1 MNRSNIT
8 GKDNKE
14 KRWCILRHPDADLIG
29 EILSGKRQVFN
40 APEEPPYSFDFFIP
54 FEDLKL
60 RQRQVQN
67 SPDDDY
73 KDYDA
78 MLDERALR
86 SDLHHF
92 IFICASK
99 DDIVKHIL
107 NSPWNKAL
115 THRLYAYRDEHGDP
129 VEVSNAEVQRFM
141 TVIKRYDFQ
150 ILNGDPSDEVRE
162 GDRVTVISG
171 PMAGSD
177 GIIQEIR
184 EREGQLLLTIAFAMF
199 QNKMHVAV
207 PGIRISDVRLTSA
220 EAQRLIQDP
229 VISHFEDQLIE
240 LLCHLHGKKGSHELN
255 KEDQRQ
261 LRFLYQY
268 TDIQFDDPANRAKFA
283 ALMLICAYLM
293 NDKDEVARRQQ
304 EVERCLMAEV
314 GCLMSEGGCL
324 KADSMVQG
332 SRFKVQDSRFKVQ
345 DSRLMVNDSAISP
358 LPSDISHLP
367 SSLEHQPSALSHL
380 PSSIF
385 HLPSSLS
392 CYLLTALF
400 IVTHNPEYRCQVKA
414 WRQSHPDCPLVIRR
428 FLSIAKQIRC

>member
-1 MNRSNIT
+1 MGEQYTPNNKKSSKQPTVWTKRNSYLMERSNIT
-8 GKDNKE
+8 GTENKE

-29 EILSGKRQVFN
+29 EILSGRRKVFD
-40 APEEPPYSFDFFIP
+40 ASGEVSYSYDFFIP
-54 FEDLKL
+54 FQDLKL
-60 RQRQVQN
+60 RRRKAQE
-67 SPDDDY
+67 SPEDDF

-92 IFICASK
+92 IFIHESK
-99 DDIVKHIL
+99 DTVKRIL
-107 NSPWNKAL
+107 NASWNKAL

-129 VEVSNAEVQRFM
+129 VEVSHAEVQRFM

-150 ILNGDPSDEVRE
+150 ILNGEPTDEVRE

-177 GIIQEIR
+177 GIIKEIR
-184 EREGQLLLTIAFAMF
+184 EREGQILLTITFAMF

-207 PGIRISDVRLTSA
+207 PGIRISDVRLKSA
-220 EAQRLIQDP
+220 EAQQLIQDP

-268 TDIQFDDPANRAKFA
+268 TGIQFDDPANRAKFA

-304 EVERCLMAEV
+304 EVEQLLKSEV
-314 GCLMSEGGCL
+314 EKMSDVGGL
-324 KADSMVQG
+324 KSDVDPQLRASVVRDS
-332 SRFKVQDSRFKVQ
+332 
-345 DSRLMVNDSAISP
+345 
-358 LPSDISHLP
+358 
-367 SSLEHQPSALSHL
+367 
-380 PSSIF
+380 
-385 HLPSSLS
+385 
-392 CYLLTALF
+392 
-400 IVTHNPEYRCQVKA
+400 
-414 WRQSHPDCPLVIRR
+414 
-428 FLSIAKQIRC
+428 KQ

>member
-1 MNRSNIT
+1 MERSDIT
-8 GKDNKE
+8 ATDNKE

-29 EILSGKRQVFN
+29 EILSGKRKVFD
-40 APEEPPYSFDFFIP
+40 ASGEVSYSYNFFIP
-54 FEDLKL
+54 FQDLKL
-60 RQRQVQN
+60 RRRKAQE
-67 SPDDDY
+67 SPEDDF

-92 IFICASK
+92 IFIHESK
-99 DDIVKHIL
+99 DNVKKLL
-107 NSPWNKAL
+107 NASWNKAL
-115 THRLYAYRDEHGDP
+115 SHRLYAYRDEHGDP
-129 VEVSNAEVQRFM
+129 VEVSNAEVERFK

-150 ILNGDPSDEVRE
+150 ILNGEPSDEVRE

-177 GIIQEIR
+177 GIIKEIR
-184 EREGQLLLTIAFAMF
+184 EREGQILLTITFAMF
-199 QNKMHVAV
+199 QDKMHVAV

-304 EVERCLMAEV
+304 EVERCLM
-314 GCLMSEGGCL
+314 SEGGCL

-367 SSLEHQPSALSHL
+367 SSIFPLPSSLEHQPSALSHL
-380 PSSIF
+380 PSSLF
-385 HLPSSLS
+385 PLPSSLS

>member
-1 MNRSNIT
+1 MERSNIT
-8 GKDNKE
+8 GKENKE

-40 APEEPPYSFDFFIP
+40 ASEEPPYSFDFFIP

-60 RQRQVQN
+60 RQRQVQS

-86 SDLHHF
+86 CDLHHF

-99 DDIVKHIL
+99 DDTVKHIL
-107 NSPWNKAL
+107 NSLWNKAL
-115 THRLYAYRDEHGDP
+115 THRLYAYRDESGDP

-150 ILNGDPSDEVRE
+150 ILNGEPSDEVRE
-162 GDRVTVISG
+162 GDRVTVVSG

-184 EREGQLLLTIAFAMF
+184 EREGQILLTIAFAMF

-207 PGIRISDVRLTSA
+207 PGIRISDVRLKSA

-229 VISHFEDQLIE
+229 VIGHFEDQLIE

-304 EVERCLMAEV
+304 EVEQILKSEV
-314 GCLMSEGGCL
+314 GCLKS
-324 KADSMVQG
+324 DSMVQG
-332 SRFKVQDSRFKVQ
+332 DDS
-345 DSRLMVNDSAISP
+345 LTMTHSP
-358 LPSDISHLP
+358 LTMNPLP
-367 SSLEHQPSALSHL
+367 SSLSPQ
-380 PSSIF
+380 
-385 HLPSSLS
+385 PSSLS
-392 CYLLTALF
+392 CYLQTALF

>member
-29 EILSGKRQVFN
+29 EILSGKRKVFD
-40 APEEPPYSFDFFIP
+40 ASGEVSYSYDFFIP
-54 FEDLKL
+54 FQDLKL
-60 RQRQVQN
+60 RRRKAQE
-67 SPDDDY
+67 PPEDDF

-92 IFICASK
+92 IFIHESK
-99 DDIVKHIL
+99 DNVKKLL
-107 NSPWNKAL
+107 NASWNKAL
-115 THRLYAYRDEHGDP
+115 SHRLYAYRDEHGDP
-129 VEVSNAEVQRFM
+129 VEVSNAEVERFK

-150 ILNGDPSDEVRE
+150 IVNGEPTDEVRE
-162 GDRVTVISG
+162 GDRVTVVSG

-177 GIIQEIR
+177 GIIKEIR
-184 EREGQLLLTIAFAMF
+184 EREGQILLTITFAMF
-199 QNKMHVAV
+199 QDKMHVAV
-207 PGIRISDVRLTSA
+207 PGIRISDVRLKSA
-220 EAQRLIQDP
+220 EAQQLIQDP
-229 VISHFEDQLIE
+229 VIGHFEDQLIE

-268 TDIQFDDPANRAKFA
+268 TTIQFDDPANRAKFA

-293 NDKDEVARRQQ
+293 NDKDEVARRKQ
-304 EVERCLMAEV
+304 EVER
-314 GCLMSEGGCL
+314 CLMSEGGCL
-324 KADSMVQG
+324 KSEVG
-332 SRFKVQDSRFKVQ
+332 SLKSENQDSSIF
-345 DSRLMVNDSAISP
+345 P
-358 LPSDISHLP
+358 LPSS
-367 SSLEHQPSALSHL
+367 LSHL
-380 PSSIF
+380 PSDIF

>member
-1 MNRSNIT
+1 MERSDIT
-8 GKDNKE
+8 ATDNKE

-29 EILSGKRQVFN
+29 EILSGRRKVFD
-40 APEEPPYSFDFFIP
+40 ASGKVSYSYDFFIP
-54 FEDLKL
+54 FQDLKL
-60 RQRQVQN
+60 RRRKAQE
-67 SPDDDY
+67 SPEDDF

-92 IFICASK
+92 IFIHESK
-99 DDIVKHIL
+99 DNVKKLL
-107 NSPWNKAL
+107 NASWNKAL
-115 THRLYAYRDEHGDP
+115 SHRLYAYRDEHGDP
-129 VEVSNAEVQRFM
+129 VEVSNAEVERFK

-150 ILNGDPSDEVRE
+150 IVNGEPTDEVRE
-162 GDRVTVISG
+162 GDRVTVVSG

-184 EREGQLLLTIAFAMF
+184 ERDGQILLTITFAMF
-199 QNKMHVAV
+199 QDKMHVAV
-207 PGIRISDVRLTSA
+207 PGIHVSDVRLKSA
-220 EAQRLIQDP
+220 EAQQLIQDP

-268 TDIQFDDPANRAKFA
+268 TTIQFDDPANRTKFA

-304 EVERCLMAEV
+304 EVEQLLKSEV
-314 GCLMSEGGCL
+314 GGLKSEGGCLMSEVGSL
-324 KADSMVQG
+324 KSDSMVQG
-332 SRFKVQDSRFKVQ
+332 DDSLTMTH
-345 DSRLMVNDSAISP
+345 SPLTMNP
-358 LPSDISHLP
+358 LPS
-367 SSLEHQPSALSHL
+367 ALV
-380 PSSIF
+380 
-385 HLPSSLS
+385 

-400 IVTHNPEYRCQVKA
+400 IVTHNPEYRCRVKA
-414 WRQSHPDCPLVIRR
+414 WRQSHPDCPLSIRR
-428 FLSIAKQIRC
+428 LLSIAKQIRC

>member
-1 MNRSNIT
+1 MWTKLNSYLMERSDIT
-8 GKDNKE
+8 ATDNKE

-29 EILSGKRQVFN
+29 EILSGKRKVFD
-40 APEEPPYSFDFFIP
+40 ASGEVSYSYDFFIP
-54 FEDLKL
+54 FQDLKL
-60 RQRQVQN
+60 RRRKAQE
-67 SPDDDY
+67 SPDDDF

-92 IFICASK
+92 IFIHESK
-99 DDIVKHIL
+99 DNVKKLL
-107 NSPWNKAL
+107 NASWNKAL
-115 THRLYAYRDEHGDP
+115 SHRLYAYRDEHGDP
-129 VEVSNAEVQRFM
+129 VEVSNAEVERFK

-150 ILNGDPSDEVRE
+150 IVNGEPTDEVRE
-162 GDRVTVISG
+162 GDRVTVVSG

-177 GIIQEIR
+177 GIIKEIR
-184 EREGQLLLTIAFAMF
+184 EREGQILLTITFAMF

-207 PGIRISDVRLTSA
+207 PGIHVSDVRLKSA
-220 EAQRLIQDP
+220 EAQQLIQDP
-229 VISHFEDQLIE
+229 VIGHFEDQLIE

-268 TDIQFDDPANRAKFA
+268 TTIQFDDPANRAKFA

-293 NDKDEVARRQQ
+293 NDKDEVARRKK
-304 EVERCLMAEV
+304 EVEQL
-314 GCLMSEGGCL
+314 LKSEGGCL
-324 KADSMVQG
+324 KSDVDSELRDSVVRDSVLRDSE
-332 SRFKVQDSRFKVQ
+332 SRDS
-345 DSRLMVNDSAISP
+345 VNP
-358 LPSDISHLP
+358 G
-367 SSLEHQPSALSHL
+367 SALRDSVT
-380 PSSIF
+380 PVPVI
-385 HLPSSLS
+385 PNNDIS
-392 CYLLTALF
+392 CYLTMSLF

>member
-1 MNRSNIT
+1 MERSNIT

-29 EILSGKRQVFN
+29 EILSGRRKVFD
-40 APEEPPYSFDFFIP
+40 ASGEVSYSYNFFIP
-54 FEDLKL
+54 FQDLKL
-60 RQRQVQN
+60 RRRKSQE
-67 SPDDDY
+67 SPEDDF

-92 IFICASK
+92 IFIHESK
-99 DDIVKHIL
+99 DNVKKLL
-107 NSPWNKAL
+107 NASWNKAL
-115 THRLYAYRDEHGDP
+115 SHRLYAYRDEHGDP
-129 VEVSNAEVQRFM
+129 VEVSNAEVERFK

-150 ILNGDPSDEVRE
+150 IVNGDPTDEVRE
-162 GDRVTVISG
+162 GDRVTVVSG

-177 GIIQEIR
+177 GIIKEIR
-184 EREGQLLLTIAFAMF
+184 EREGQILLTITFAMF
-199 QNKMHVAV
+199 QDKMHVAV
-207 PGIRISDVRLTSA
+207 PGIRISDVRLKSA
-220 EAQRLIQDP
+220 EAQQLIQDP

-268 TDIQFDDPANRAKFA
+268 TTIQFDDPANRAKFA

-304 EVERCLMAEV
+304 EVERCLM
-314 GCLMSEGGCL
+314 SEGGCL
-324 KADSMVQG
+324 KADVMVQG
-332 SRFKVQDSRFKVQ
+332 SRFKVQGSELRDSVTP
-345 DSRLMVNDSAISP
+345 DPVIP
-358 LPSDISHLP
+358 G
-367 SSLEHQPSALSHL
+367 SALRDSVT
-380 PSSIF
+380 PVPVI
-385 HLPSSLS
+385 PNNDIS
-392 CYLLTALF
+392 CYLTMSLF

>member
-1 MNRSNIT
+1 MERSDIT
-8 GKDNKE
+8 ATDNKE

-40 APEEPPYSFDFFIP
+40 ASEKPPYSFDFFIP

-99 DDIVKHIL
+99 DDIVKYIL

-129 VEVSNAEVQRFM
+129 VEVSNAEVQRFK

-150 ILNGDPSDEVRE
+150 IVNGEPTDEVRE
-162 GDRVTVISG
+162 GDRVTVVSG

-177 GIIQEIR
+177 GIIKEIR
-184 EREGQLLLTIAFAMF
+184 EREGQILLTITFAMF
-199 QNKMHVAV
+199 QDKMHVAV
-207 PGIRISDVRLTSA
+207 PGIRISDVRLKSA
-220 EAQRLIQDP
+220 EAQQLIQDP

-268 TDIQFDDPANRAKFA
+268 TTIQFDDPANRAKFA

-293 NDKDEVARRQQ
+293 NDKPEVARRQQ
-304 EVERCLMAEV
+304 EVEQLLMAEVEKMSEV
-314 GCLMSEGGCL
+314 GCLMSDSNLQPQISNL
-324 KADSMVQG
+324 KSELA
-332 SRFKVQDSRFKVQ
+332 
-345 DSRLMVNDSAISP
+345 
-358 LPSDISHLP
+358 
-367 SSLEHQPSALSHL
+367 
-380 PSSIF
+380 
-385 HLPSSLS
+385 